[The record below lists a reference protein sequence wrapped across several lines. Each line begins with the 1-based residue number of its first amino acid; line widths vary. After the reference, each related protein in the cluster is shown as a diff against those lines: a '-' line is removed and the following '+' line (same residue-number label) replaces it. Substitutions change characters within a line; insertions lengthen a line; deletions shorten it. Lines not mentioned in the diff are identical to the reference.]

1 MAPNC
6 KLNQDNQR
14 QLGVE
19 EVKRVRAEWNR
30 EGSGDGLD
38 PVYRKELLDL
48 VDGVLRMLQLKHRHR

>member
-6 KLNQDNQR
+6 QLNQDNQR

-48 VDGVLRMLQLKHRHR
+48 VDGVLRVLQ